1 MERDDTRIHGERR
14 NVMARLLI
22 VDDDE
27 EFRESFAFTLK
38 RMRYEIVESDNALD
52 AQHKFTQYTF
62 DMVITDMRMPKKP
75 GGFEDENAGLDLLR
89 DIKKSSHETQIMV
102 MTAYGKIENAVEAM
116 KEGACDYIIKLFSTE
131 EIVL

>member
-1 MERDDTRIHGERR
+1 
-14 NVMARLLI
+14 MARLLI

-89 DIKKSSHETQIMV
+89 DIKK
-102 MTAYGKIENAVEAM
+102 
-116 KEGACDYIIKLFSTE
+116 KLS
-131 EIVL
+131 